1 MNCSLRTSLMLLS
14 IAVIA
19 LGLTVWKL
27 ALPAF
32 EESERRM
39 LEAGRLLALSSQE
52 TALRSAR
59 DRVRGELE
67 RVVANVRS
75 TVRAIP
81 TEPDQ
86 AHLMRMLSVG
96 ASDEVGSQTI
106 VAGDPVPAINAD
118 STPFQAVP
126 VTVEMEATFARVM
139 QVLAR
144 AERDARL
151 VRPLHVSILRPADGG
166 NGSTA
171 KEGPRFVDAKIELD
185 VVFGSAFEGAT
196 R

>member
-1 MNCSLRTSLMLLS
+1 MNCSLRTSLLLLA

-19 LGLTVWKL
+19 LGLTIWKL
-27 ALPAF
+27 AVPSF

-39 LEAGRLLALSSQE
+39 LEAGRLLALRSQE
-52 TALRSAR
+52 AALCKAR
-59 DRVRGELE
+59 DRIRGDLD
-67 RVVANVRS
+67 RMVANVRS

-81 TEPDQ
+81 AEPDQ

-118 STPFQAVP
+118 STPFKAVP
-126 VTVEMEATFARVM
+126 VTVEMEATFGRVM

-151 VRPLHVSILRPADGG
+151 VRPLHVSILRPADGADG
-166 NGSTA
+166 KKGE
-171 KEGPRFVDAKIELD
+171 EGPRFVNAQIELD
-185 VVFGSAFEGAT
+185 VVFGSAFEGAS